1 MCVFRGVKY
10 HRSGLEK
17 NGQCSSFD
25 EVSEERDV
33 ECSECGWWEKVSAQR
48 RSGSHLQTWGWWGSE
63 AHRSAGQPGKCC
75 QIHWYNPCCPD
86 EKHPLAR
93 KSIFHTNGHY
103 VYIFNGM
110 SWNSLIAHKLLH
122 TLKSNLS
129 KFEALCASHS
139 FCLTSLTSSYS
150 SIFSFSSI

>member
-10 HRSGLEK
+10 HRRGLEK

-25 EVSEERDV
+25 EVSKERDV
-33 ECSECGWWEKVSAQR
+33 ECSERGWREVSAHR
-48 RSGSHLQTWGWWGSE
+48 RSRKREADEAPE

-75 QIHWYNPCCPD
+75 QIHWYNPCCPN

-110 SWNSLIAHKLLH
+110 SWNSLIVHKLLH

-129 KFEALCASHS
+129 KFEELCASHS
-139 FCLTSLTSSYS
+139 FRLTSLTPSYS
-150 SIFSFSSI
+150 SMFSFSSV